1 MKLQV
6 ERVLDYLHGV
16 LNIQLQIESLMNNKW
31 YDLYDKL
38 TLRRLIY
45 QRDLIF
51 STKMEK
57 FLMDNLGKQYK
68 LTVSK
73 LLRNESVVMVL

>member
-38 TLRRLIY
+38 TLRQLIY